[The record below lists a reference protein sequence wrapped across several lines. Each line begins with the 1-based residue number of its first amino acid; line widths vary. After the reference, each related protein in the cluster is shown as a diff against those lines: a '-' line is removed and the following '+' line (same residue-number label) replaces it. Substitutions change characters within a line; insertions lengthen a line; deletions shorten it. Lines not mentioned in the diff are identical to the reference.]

1 MVRCQMGPAATY
13 VHYKRPGASPSARF
27 RPRGH
32 CQHGLEG
39 GDGIEGL
46 PRQTF
51 RITMPNG
58 LTYHP
63 QNEALL
69 QWFAF
74 ASPSSELDGAYSHP
88 DITTLT
94 ALSARQMA
102 GGAPR
107 NFEPSPRTKEQGADR
122 ERAPFCF
129 ACIVVPLASCMAA
142 RESEARSRVYDL
154 LHCAECRDLHDNRCG
169 AGVLARRQRKVA
181 L

>member
-1 MVRCQMGPAATY
+1 M
-13 VHYKRPGASPSARF
+13 KRF
-27 RPRGH
+27 DD
-32 CQHGLEG
+32 GLEG

-46 PRQTF
+46 PRRTF

-94 ALSARQMA
+94 ALSARQKA

-129 ACIVVPLASCMAA
+129 ACIVSFRWPHAWQPAKAKRGVAFMIYCIARNAEICMTTDAQP
-142 RESEARSRVYDL
+142 VCLPGDK
-154 LHCAECRDLHDNRCG
+154 G
-169 AGVLARRQRKVA
+169 K
-181 L
+181 